1 MNEQAFVEKYGEI
14 AVDAL
19 GVINIINKE
28 LQANNILNLN
38 HQLFISSSYLSKDIL
53 LSKEDIIK
61 ITIEKISKALMKYSQ
76 TFKVI
81 AEESR
86 YSNIY
91 LFINLYMKE
100 ILKYYDTLMITN
112 NDKFD
117 DYVSLEGRMPS
128 KKEIQEKD
136 LLMSIEDIQNTMSLL
151 NEAVRI
157 YYELFYKKIL
167 IATFTDSQM
176 IEFKIQESKLA
187 HLLGLNLIKI
197 VTNPKYVDIFRIT
210 PFEKECI
217 LDRTLDP
224 LGEASI
230 SLLHK
235 ITDISSGNLLQYE
248 EDRLKKLHNYD
259 YKYVDYND
267 KLAELQHY
275 SKINMKSKAF
285 INFNPLEKLSL
296 ALNFPEGYE
305 LIYARKKRVEKGEV
319 EPAQH
324 SLLLSENRI
333 SDVYKFSSLIA
344 NYDKTEDRRYFMS
357 LFLKKPEEMN
367 DLMKVAVPSITTSVR
382 LEGENGGEVPI
393 YREFSV
399 EEQLEF
405 LTRVQNEFYNLN
417 INELLEYFK
426 GLVGGYNKK

>member
-1 MNEQAFVEKYGEI
+1 MKNKKGFTLVELLVVIALVAAITAVAIVGINAIMDSQKKSQLESVKQEIVTAGKQYFSTNKYFLEGLKDGE
-14 AVDAL
+14 VGYVSVGTL
-19 GVINIINKE
+19 IN
-28 LQANNILNLN
+28 NN
-38 HQLFISSSYLSKDIL
+38 YLSKVINPI
-53 LSKEDIIK
+53 SKEPINNCSIV
-61 ITIEKISKALMKYSQ
+61 EVS
-76 TFKVI
+76 
-81 AEESR
+81 
-86 YSNIY
+86 SN
-91 LFINLYMKE
+91 
-100 ILKYYDTLMITN
+100 
-112 NDKFD
+112 
-117 DYVSLEGRMPS
+117 G
-128 KKEIQEKD
+128 
-136 LLMSIEDIQNTMSLL
+136 
-151 NEAVRI
+151 
-157 YYELFYKKIL
+157 
-167 IATFTDSQM
+167 
-176 IEFKIQESKLA
+176 
-187 HLLGLNLIKI
+187 
-197 VTNPKYVDIFRIT
+197 
-210 PFEKECI
+210 
-217 LDRTLDP
+217 
-224 LGEASI
+224 
-230 SLLHK
+230 
-235 ITDISSGNLLQYE
+235 
-248 EDRLKKLHNYD
+248 D

-367 DLMKVAVPSITTSVR
+367 DLMKVAVPSITTSVS